1 MSSLVPTP
9 VQVYVARRSSLLLTR
24 LMTAYCV
31 RCAKDEAEP
40 ALLLHQHKP
49 TKENYDGW
57 HFSGLIKAFQN

>member
-49 TKENYDGW
+49 TRTHEGK
-57 HFSGLIKAFQN
+57 L